1 MSTMRLFLESYWT
14 ITNSNQLILFA
25 YIKLLFQI
33 HHFQVRHFVTSF
45 YYEHEPEA
53 CLREALHSAENFKSA
68 EISEYQGCI
77 NLTII
82 SSMSSARESET
93 FGVTKTSHGRRS
105 LSLLCKLGSNS
116 TVGHF
121 FLWDESD
128 SMLKNPFYNCSVL
141 CSSLCLC
148 ELKTHLDIKWKPKK
162 NDIIIAQSHAV
173 ECSTDNAT
181 TTSTTTKKWPIRS
194 FLNH

>member
-1 MSTMRLFLESYWT
+1 MV
-14 ITNSNQLILFA
+14 
-25 YIKLLFQI
+25 
-33 HHFQVRHFVTSF
+33 HHYRSLRKKSRKFF
-45 YYEHEPEA
+45 YHEPEA
-53 CLREALHSAENFKSA
+53 CLKEARHSAENFKSA
-68 EISEYQGCI
+68 EMSEYQGCI

-82 SSMSSARESET
+82 SSMSSASESET

-105 LSLLCKLGSNS
+105 RSLLCKLGSSS

-128 SMLKNPFYNCSVL
+128 SMLKNAFLYAEHV
-141 CSSLCLC
+141 
-148 ELKTHLDIKWKPKK
+148 ERTKTHLDIKWKPKK

-194 FLNH
+194 FLNHNHIIRSVYYIFFIGLIEAV